1 MHMKI
6 KLKRSSSGLL
16 AGLIGTLIA
25 LTSCAAE
32 KVGNLEITGIVFD
45 KSTQK
50 PIEGAY
56 VLATYVRSRG
66 TIGGHSSSFC
76 YMTRGMYT
84 AADGKFHLPVTAID
98 YGSPQ
103 TVNAIKPGYYFGDSV
118 NHKFDIHKDP
128 KAWFS
133 DRHIYLVPQDAAKP
147 SFRFVRG
154 EAYCDGAETKGDA
167 AAAIEF
173 MKIKLC
179 VLGFKMVMI
188 YVCIVH
194 IFQNVFF
201 FFYQTA
207 IIAAVIR
214 YRFRQKI

>member
-1 MHMKI
+1 MKS
-6 KLKRSSSGLL
+6 KLRRSSSGLL
-16 AGLIGTLIA
+16 AAFIGMTIA

-56 VLATYVRSRG
+56 VLATYKRSRG
-66 TIGGHSSSFC
+66 TIGGHSSSYC

-103 TVNAIKPGYYFGDSV
+103 LVNAIKPGYYLGDSV
-118 NHKFDIHKDP
+118 YHKFDIHKDP

-133 DRHIYLVPQDAAKP
+133 DRHIYLLPQDPSKP
-147 SFRFVRG
+147 SFEYSSISVF
-154 EAYCDGAETKGDA
+154 CDGAETKGDA

-173 MKIKLC
+173 MTIELAELKKHS
-179 VLGFKMVMI
+179 KEA
-188 YVCIVH
+188 
-194 IFQNVFF
+194 NVIGA
-201 FFYQTA
+201 TNA
-207 IIAAVIR
+207 LIERMASLPASAGTNEGKR
-214 YRFRQKI
+214 